1 MKKQEEKAPA
11 EIMEQLSLGNRI
23 FADTRIML
31 DAYLNMLVRT
41 IIEKDLHSGSVGLK
55 INVDIKKKVT
65 DDGEIIYEP
74 EFEPKV
80 SVKVGASGSDKCH
93 VKKGLIMKRGRD
105 GKNLICENQIS
116 MDDVA
121 KEQKGA

>member
-1 MKKQEEKAPA
+1 MKKQEEKAPVG
-11 EIMEQLSLGNRI
+11 IMKQLSLGNKI

-31 DAYLNMLVRT
+31 DAYLNMLIRT

-55 INVDIKKKVT
+55 INVDIKTQVT
-65 DDGEIIYEP
+65 DDGEIIYVP

-80 SVKVGASGSDKCH
+80 SIKVGASGSDKCH
-93 VKKGLIMKRGRD
+93 VKKGLIMKRSHD
-105 GKNLICENQIS
+105 GKNYLCDNQIS
-116 MDDVA
+116 MEDVA

>member
-1 MKKQEEKAPA
+1 MKKEEKLP
-11 EIMEQLSLGNRI
+11 EGVMEPLSLGNRI

-31 DAYLNMLVRT
+31 DAYLNMLIRT

-80 SVKVGASGSDKCH
+80 SIKMGASCSDKCH
-93 VKKGLIMKRGRD
+93 VKKGLIMKRSND
-105 GKNLICENQIS
+105 GKNYVCENQIS